1 MPSEYKNAI
10 VNDARNCIGLILL
23 ERYAAQAM
31 IAAKFNSIARG
42 HRSPKAT
49 QEHHMGEDIKF
60 KRLCGNEALVVAQSV
75 DELTAAAPRRPF
87 QCRNLRRFAT
97 AFSVDRTI

>member
-1 MPSEYKNAI
+1 
-10 VNDARNCIGLILL
+10 
-23 ERYAAQAM
+23 
-31 IAAKFNSIARG
+31 
-42 HRSPKAT
+42 
-49 QEHHMGEDIKF
+49 MGEDIKF